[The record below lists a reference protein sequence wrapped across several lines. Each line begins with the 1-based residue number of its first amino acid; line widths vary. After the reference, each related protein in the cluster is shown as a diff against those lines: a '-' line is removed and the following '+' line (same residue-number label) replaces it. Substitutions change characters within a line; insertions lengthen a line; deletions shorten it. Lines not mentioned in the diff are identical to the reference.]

1 MCQIFITFHL
11 TMHGAFLGQNFSSNR
26 IPYTKV
32 AHDEETELE
41 EDYTSEQLVSEKKN
55 FFSFNT
61 VWHIVI
67 MILVAIVS
75 SLITSEIVSRRLSRH
90 ACIVGNES
98 KLASQIRHM

>member
-1 MCQIFITFHL
+1 
-11 TMHGAFLGQNFSSNR
+11 MHGAWLGQKFSSNH
-26 IPYTKV
+26 IPYPKV

-41 EDYTSEQLVSEKKN
+41 EDYTREHLVLEKKN
-55 FFSFNT
+55 FFRLNT

-67 MILVAIVS
+67 TILVATVS
-75 SLITSEIVSRRLSRH
+75 SFITSEIVSRRLSRH

>member
-1 MCQIFITFHL
+1 
-11 TMHGAFLGQNFSSNR
+11 MHGACRGQKSSLNH

-41 EDYTSEQLVSEKKN
+41 EDHTREHPVSEKKN
-55 FFSFNT
+55 LFRLNT

-67 MILVAIVS
+67 TILVAIVS
-75 SLITSEIVSRRLSRH
+75 SFITSEFVSKRLSRH